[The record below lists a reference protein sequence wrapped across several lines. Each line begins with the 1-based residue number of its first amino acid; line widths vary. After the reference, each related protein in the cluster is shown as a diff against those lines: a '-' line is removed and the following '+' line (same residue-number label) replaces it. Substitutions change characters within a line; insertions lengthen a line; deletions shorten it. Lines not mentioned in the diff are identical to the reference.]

1 MILNKKLCLGT
12 AQFGMNY
19 GISNNSGKTKNNEL
33 NKIFSILK
41 EKNIN
46 FLDTSMNYGDS
57 YNILKKQN
65 LKNFNIISK
74 IPKITKKNKVESLI
88 LKKVQL
94 SLKKLKIDN
103 FYGILLHNQ
112 DDMMSSKSDEIYKA
126 LNQLK
131 KDKKIKKIGLSIY
144 NFDDAIKILTK
155 YKFDIIQCPYNVIDR
170 RLEKQRFKNFIFKN
184 KIEIHVRSIFMQGL
198 LLMKKRPLKFKK
210 YEKIFHAWDEITNKN
225 KINSVLHAL
234 NFVMQNKIINKIII
248 GIENSSQLKDI
259 LNNYKK
265 LNCNYSKKIMSMDI
279 NLINPSN
286 WSKL

>member
-1 MILNKKLCLGT
+1 MLNKKICIGT

-19 GISNNSGKTKNNEL
+19 GISNNSGKTTNNEL
-33 NKIFSILK
+33 NKIFSILGK
-41 EKNIN
+41 KNIN

-57 YNILKKQN
+57 YKVLKKHN

-74 IPKITKKNKVESLI
+74 IPKITKKNQVEKLI
-88 LKKVQL
+88 FKKVLL

-112 DDMMSSKSDEIYKA
+112 DDMMSSNSDEIYKA
-126 LNQLK
+126 LNKLK

-144 NFDDAIKILTK
+144 NFDDAIKILEK
-155 YKFDIIQCPYNVIDR
+155 YKFDIIQCPYNVVDR
-170 RLEKQRFKNFIFKN
+170 RMEKLSFKNFIIKN

-210 YEKIFHAWDEITNKN
+210 YEKNFQAWDEITYKN
-225 KINSVLHAL
+225 RINSVLHAL
-234 NFVMQNKIINKIII
+234 NFVMQNKIITKIIV
-248 GIENSSQLKDI
+248 GIENSNQLKDI

-265 LNCNYSKKIMSMDI
+265 LKYNYPKKIMSMDI
-279 NLINPSN
+279 NLINPNN